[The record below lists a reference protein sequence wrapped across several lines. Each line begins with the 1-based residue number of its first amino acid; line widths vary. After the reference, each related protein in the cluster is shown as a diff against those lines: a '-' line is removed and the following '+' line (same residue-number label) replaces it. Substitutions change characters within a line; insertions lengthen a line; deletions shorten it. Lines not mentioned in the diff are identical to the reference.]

1 MPIDIRCEH
10 CHSSFQL
17 ADKALE
23 KFAGKKVKC
32 PTCKQPILVPG
43 EPTSGSAGSSGE
55 VVQSGQISA
64 AQSTAQQRPPVLDK
78 PAVSKPDGATAKTI
92 ATKKQAADK
101 WYLQTE
107 EGEQYGPVT
116 KAELDQWLAEG
127 RIDASC
133 QILCEGWDQ
142 WRWAEDVYPELAGTP
157 TAPVIDTG
165 EGRSGSAAYVPV
177 VAPLPAGQTAPVA
190 IVTDEPVSGGI
201 SRNIRRSMQETRP
214 WVMVLA
220 VFGLIANGLSFLGGA
235 IAVLAIAVATF
246 GVGLIVAPLYLVSPI
261 LGLIASY
268 LLLSYGMRIGDF
280 CRRETLRE
288 LESAIEA
295 QKSFWKFAG
304 IVVLVT
310 LGLVIATVLLV
321 LVLGGLAALG
331 LGAAARSMPR

>member
-1 MPIDIRCEH
+1 MPITIRCEH
-10 CHSSFQL
+10 CHASFQL

-43 EPTSGSAGSSGE
+43 EPGSGSAGSSGE

-64 AQSTAQQRPPVLDK
+64 VQPTTQQQPPVQDRS
-78 PAVSKPDGATAKTI
+78 AASKPEGATAKPGV
-92 ATKKQAADK
+92 TKKQAADK

-107 EGEQYGPVT
+107 EGDQYGPVT

-142 WRWAEDVYPELAGTP
+142 WRWAEDVYPQLAGTS
-157 TAPVIDTG
+157 ASPVIDTG
-165 EGRSGSAAYVPV
+165 GGQTSSAAHVPV
-177 VAPLPAGQTAPVA
+177 VGPLPAGQTAPAA
-190 IVTDEPVSGGI
+190 IVTEEPHSGGI
-201 SRNIRRSMQETRP
+201 SRSIRRSMQETRP

-220 VFGLIANGLSFLGGA
+220 VFGLVANGLGLLAGA
-235 IAVLAIAVATF
+235 LAVLAIAVATF
-246 GVGLIVAPLYLVSPI
+246 GIGLIVAPLYLVSPV

-280 CRRETLRE
+280 CRRETVLQ

-295 QKSFWKFAG
+295 QKSFWKFTG
-304 IVVLVT
+304 IVALVT
-310 LGLVIATVLLV
+310 LGLVIATVFLIMV
-321 LVLGGLAALG
+321 VGGLAALG
-331 LGAAARSMPR
+331 LGAPARSVPR